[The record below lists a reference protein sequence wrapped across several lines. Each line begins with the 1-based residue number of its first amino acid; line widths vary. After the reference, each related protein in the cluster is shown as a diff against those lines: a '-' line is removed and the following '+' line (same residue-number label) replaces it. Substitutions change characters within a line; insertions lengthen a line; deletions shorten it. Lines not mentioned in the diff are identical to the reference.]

1 MIYIEYKKFCPLPK
15 LSSFLILL
23 AQNNFG
29 VKTGELGGGK
39 GLLRS

>member
-1 MIYIEYKKFCPLPK
+1 MLYIKYKKFCPLPK

-29 VKTGELGGGK
+29 VKTGEQGSEK

>member
-1 MIYIEYKKFCPLPK
+1 MIYNVSQNMCLSLK

-29 VKTGELGGGK
+29 VTTGGESSEI